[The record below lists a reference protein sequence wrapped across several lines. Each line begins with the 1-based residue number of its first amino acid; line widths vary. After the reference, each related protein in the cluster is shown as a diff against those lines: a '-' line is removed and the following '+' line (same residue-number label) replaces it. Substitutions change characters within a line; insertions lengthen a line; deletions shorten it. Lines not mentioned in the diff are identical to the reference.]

1 MKRTLEKVRAKLHY
15 LRPRLVLGVFVFGL
29 LLVVFTALL
38 SVEVVTVT
46 DSAGN
51 TRTVLTA
58 NQKPHEIASM
68 AGMQVGAN
76 DEVVYTNIGGSVASV
91 VVNRSFPVYV
101 SADGQSVSV
110 TIDGGREATVQDVLT
125 AANVQMGE
133 HDYAEPALETVVGR
147 DDTIAVHRVAYAER
161 VGRYE
166 VSNEDVDAFVA
177 TLEDPAAFTRSKS
190 RIYDVVYQDKVVDGQ
205 VTESNLIALNAVYHP
220 YDEPSAGPV
229 EGIPMSSIDGF
240 LGIELDESGIPTSYT
255 SVMKGAVGTA
265 YSASGGRGAGGQGLY
280 CGTVAVD
287 PRVIPYGTRLYITS
301 SYGQFIYGY
310 AIASDTGTAM
320 VEGRVDLDLYF
331 ETNAEARAFG
341 KRAIDIYILD

>member
-1 MKRTLEKVRAKLHY
+1 MKRTLEKVRSKFHY
-15 LRPRLVLGVFVFGL
+15 LRPRIVLGVFVFGL

-46 DSAGN
+46 DSVGA

-58 NQKPHEIASM
+58 NQQPHEIASM
-68 AGMQVGAN
+68 AGLQVGTN
-76 DEVVYTNIGGSVASV
+76 DEVVYTNLGGSVASV

-101 SADGQSVSV
+101 SADGSTVSV
-110 TIDGGREATVQDVLT
+110 TIDGGREVKVQEIL
-125 AANVQMGE
+125 ALAGVQLGE
-133 HDYAEPALETVVGR
+133 NDYAEPASDTVVGR
-147 DDTIAVHRVAYAER
+147 DDVIKVHRVTYTER
-161 VGRYE
+161 SGRYE
-166 VSNEDVDAFVA
+166 VSNEDVEAFVA
-177 TLEDPAAFTRSKS
+177 TLEDPGSFTRSKS
-190 RIYDVVYQDKVVDGQ
+190 RIYDVVYQDKLLDGQ
-205 VTESNLIALNAVYHP
+205 VVESGLVSLKAIYHP

-229 EGIPMSSIDGF
+229 KDVPMSSIDGF
-240 LGIELDESGIPTSYT
+240 LDVELDENGIPVSY
-255 SVMKGAVGTA
+255 SNVMQGATATA

-301 SYGQFIYGY
+301 SHGQFIYGY

-320 VEGRVDLDLYF
+320 VSGHVDVDLYF

-341 KRAIDIYILD
+341 KRAVDIYILD